1 MPPALP
7 LYLPDEYITR
17 AAKDMIRIY
26 GKDAVAKAEEYVDGL
41 NSEGS
46 QSLAKTWELI
56 RDRITELQE
65 ADR

>member
-1 MPPALP
+1 MPPVLF
-7 LYLPDEYITR
+7 LQLSDEHITG

-26 GKDAVAKAEEYVDGL
+26 GKGAVAKAEEYVDGL

-56 RDRITELQE
+56 RDRIGELQE
-65 ADR
+65 EDR

>member
-7 LYLPDEYITR
+7 FQLSDEDITR
-17 AAKDMIRIY
+17 AAKDTIRTY
-26 GKDAVAKAEEYVDGL
+26 GKGAAVKAEEYVDNL

-56 RDRITELQE
+56 RERIKKKQEEDR
-65 ADR
+65 